1 MVSESKQTA
10 VFKPSDLEYSEEYN
24 HDLIKLCRGDLLF
37 IRLMQMSTILT
48 VSAHN
53 FLQMKNLEIQLIRI
67 NIFLSE

>member
-1 MVSESKQTA
+1 MVSDIKETGVLKA
-10 VFKPSDLEYSEEYN
+10 SDWEYSEEYN
-24 HDLIKLCRGDLLF
+24 HDRIKVCRGDLFF
-37 IRLMQMSTILT
+37 ITLMQISPLLT